1 MEFGRLDMLKRMADG
16 IAAQFGE
23 QCEVALH
30 DTGSRQMEH
39 SVIYI
44 VNGHVTGRKVGDGA
58 REKELENYLRQGDT
72 CRDRLC
78 YLEHTADGKLL
89 KCTSLYIRSG
99 RGKVIAV
106 FTISYDLSGLIMAQQ
121 AIRDLV
127 ETRDQS
133 GPEPIRI
140 EKVLQEL
147 IEQSVAL
154 VGKPVALMNKN
165 DKIRAIRYLD
175 QAGAF
180 LVTRSGEKVCQ
191 YFGISKYTLYAYLDE
206 ERGGEKK

>member
-1 MEFGRLDMLKRMADG
+1 MEYGRLDLLKRMADG

-23 QCEVALH
+23 KCEVALH
-30 DTGSRQMEH
+30 DLGGRQMEH
-39 SVIYI
+39 SILYI

-58 REKELENYLRQGDT
+58 REKELENYLRHGDT
-72 CRDRLC
+72 CRDKHC
-78 YLEHTADGKLL
+78 YLEHTADGRIL

-99 RGKVIAV
+99 RGKVMAV
-106 FTISYDLSGLIMAQQ
+106 FTISYDLSGLMMAQQ
-121 AIRDLV
+121 AIGDLL
-127 ETRDQS
+127 ETRDS
-133 GPEPIRI
+133 SVGEPVRI

-147 IEQSVAL
+147 IEQSVTL
-154 VGKPVALMNKN
+154 VGKPVALMNKA

-191 YFGISKYTLYAYLDE
+191 YFGISKYTLYAYLDA